1 MSNWTERTS
10 LLLGE
15 DKLEILQNANIL
27 VVGLGGVGG
36 YACEQL
42 CRAGI
47 GKMTIV
53 DGDTISSS
61 NRNRQIQALVSTTN
75 QKKAIVLEK
84 RLLDINP
91 KIKLNVVS
99 DYVPAQKMAKI
110 LEENFDYVVD
120 AIDTLL
126 PKVELLE
133 LAMNKKLKI
142 VSSMGAGGKI
152 DPCQIKI
159 ADISQTYNCSLAR
172 ILRKRLHRR
181 NIFTGIKAVFSSEKI
196 NKRSEITVEEK
207 NKKTITGTVSYLPSI
222 FGSMCASVV
231 IRDLTEL

>member
-1 MSNWTERTS
+1 MNNWTDRTS
-10 LLLGE
+10 LLLGKN
-15 DKLEILQNANIL
+15 KLEILQNANIL
-27 VVGLGGVGG
+27 IVGLGGVGG

-61 NRNRQIQALVSTTN
+61 NRNRQIQALVSTNN

-91 KIKLNVVS
+91 EIKLNVVS
-99 DYVPAQKMAKI
+99 DYVPAAEMMKI
-110 LEENFDYVVD
+110 FEENFDYVVD

-133 LAMNKKLKI
+133 LAMSKKLKI

-159 ADISQTYNCSLAR
+159 ADISKTYNCSLAR
-172 ILRKRLHRR
+172 VLRKRLHRR
-181 NIFTGIKAVFSSEKI
+181 NIFTGITAVFSSEKI
-196 NKRSEITVEEK
+196 NKLSEIIVEDK

-231 IRDLTEL
+231 IRDLTGL